1 MSSQIFKS
9 DIPLDKLVTF
19 LDDVCDRDGEMLVFN
34 NEAYKRAN
42 LKESLAP
49 FLQSLVE
56 HYHVSKRFYVERKMS
71 YPKCLTVIRQLC
83 RHLEI
88 EFTSK
93 VIYRRSTYDIVYYI
107 RISPH

>member
-19 LDDVCDRDGEMLVFN
+19 LDYVCDRDGEMLVFN
-34 NEAYKRAN
+34 NEAYKRAI

-93 VIYRRSTYDIVYYI
+93 VIYRRSTYDIVYYV
-107 RISPH
+107 RIGPH